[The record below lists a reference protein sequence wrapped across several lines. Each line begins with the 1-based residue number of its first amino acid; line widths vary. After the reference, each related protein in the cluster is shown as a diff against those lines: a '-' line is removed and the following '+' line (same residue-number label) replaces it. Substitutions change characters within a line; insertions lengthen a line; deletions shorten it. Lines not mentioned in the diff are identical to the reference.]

1 MQRLEFSLA
10 IPAEDCLLYYQGH
23 IKYVKA
29 RTDVGLSVRF
39 PASVLQTLLKPEGV
53 YGRFAIY
60 YDKNGKFI
68 KIEAI
73 GT

>member
-1 MQRLEFSLA
+1 MKKLEFSLA
-10 IPAEDCLLYYQGH
+10 ISAQDCLLYYQGL

-29 RTDVGLSVRF
+29 RTDEGLSVQF
-39 PASVLQTLLKPEGV
+39 PASVLQTILKPDGV

-68 KIEAI
+68 KIEPVD
-73 GT
+73 T